1 MIMATETVLVVGST
15 GNIGVSAVIGA
26 LHTKREVLAV
36 VRNQESAEKLFKHV
50 GTREGITIAEA
61 DITSEADMLRL
72 VEDVKTGKLPAFQ
85 HVYAA
90 AGGLMGPTP
99 LHDITTEELRH
110 YMNINFE
117 TNFFAY
123 KATIPYL
130 LEQGHKDSTWTLCT
144 GGMGDAGLRAGAAL
158 TQGALYSL
166 ANVACRDLENTN
178 VRFNEVYLN
187 LRVEVDE
194 SAKQTGF
201 FKASDFAKNYQEILA
216 RPEIRSARVSV
227 FDKKDFTQLVHKK
240 KRVDWAFKKDN

>member
-1 MIMATETVLVVGST
+1 MTTETVLVVGST

-26 LHTKREVLAV
+26 LRTKRNVLAV
-36 VRNQESAEKLFKHV
+36 VRNQDSAEKLFKHV
-50 GTREGITIAEA
+50 GTREGVTIAEA

-72 VEDVKTGKLPAFQ
+72 VKDVKAGKLPTFQ

-99 LHDITTEELRH
+99 LLEITTDELRH

-144 GGMGDAGLRAGAAL
+144 GGMGDVGLRAGAAL

-201 FKASDFAKNYQEILA
+201 FKATDFAKNYQEILGS
-216 RPEIRSARVSV
+216 PDVRSSRVSV

-240 KRVDWAFKKDN
+240 KRVDWAFKKDS